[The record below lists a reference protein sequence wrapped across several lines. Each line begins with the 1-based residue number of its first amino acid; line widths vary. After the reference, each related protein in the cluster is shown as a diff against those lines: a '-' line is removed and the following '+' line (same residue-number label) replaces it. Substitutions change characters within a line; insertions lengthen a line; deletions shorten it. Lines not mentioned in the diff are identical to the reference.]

1 MRLRDPT
8 HLYEGEISPGT
19 KRTAQIISFFAQ
31 APFISIPVFILLCM
45 QADTISDIV
54 LFSAISIFFA
64 TVVPTVVV
72 MIIAKRT
79 GNEDV
84 DIVRKED
91 RMIPLAVGILSYLL
105 GTVILYAMDAP
116 RIVWVAMLC
125 YCVNTAVIML
135 ITTRWKISI
144 HATGCV
150 GPSMALAYVFGWP
163 GGLLIIILPVV
174 VYCRYILR
182 KHTPAQ
188 LAAGALLGFLLTGA
202 IFLLLL

>member
-1 MRLRDPT
+1 MQLRDPT
-8 HLYEGEISPGT
+8 HLYEGEISPRT
-19 KRTAQIISFFAQ
+19 KRIAQIISFFAQ

-45 QADTISDIV
+45 QADTVSDIV

-64 TVVPTVVV
+64 TLVPTVVV

-84 DIVRKED
+84 DIVRRED
-91 RMIPLAVGILSYLL
+91 RMVPLAIGTLSYLL
-105 GTVILYAMDAP
+105 GTVILYAIDSP

-125 YCVNTAVIML
+125 YCINTVVIML
-135 ITTRWKISI
+135 ITTKWKISI

-150 GPSMALAYVFGWP
+150 GPSMALAYVFGWQ

-174 VYCRYILR
+174 VYCRYVLR

-188 LAAGALLGFLLTGA
+188 LAAGALLGFMLTG
-202 IFLLLL
+202 ILFILLL

>member
-1 MRLRDPT
+1 MQLRDPT
-8 HLYEGEISPGT
+8 RLYEGEISPRT
-19 KRTAQIISFFAQ
+19 KRITQIISFFAQ

-45 QADTISDIV
+45 QADTVSDAVI
-54 LFSAISIFFA
+54 FSVISIFFA

-84 DIVRKED
+84 DIVKKED
-91 RMIPLAVGILSYLL
+91 RMIPLAVGILSYLM

-135 ITTRWKISI
+135 ITTKWKISI
-144 HATGCV
+144 HAIGCV

-163 GGLLIIILPVV
+163 GGLLILILPVV
-174 VYCRYILR
+174 VYCRYVLR

-188 LAAGALLGFLLTGA
+188 LAAGALLGFVLTGVLF
-202 IFLLLL
+202 ILLL

>member
-1 MRLRDPT
+1 MQLRDPT
-8 HLYEGEISPGT
+8 HLYEGEISPRT
-19 KRTAQIISFFAQ
+19 KRIAQIISFFAQ

-45 QADTISDIV
+45 QADTVSDIV

-64 TVVPTVVV
+64 TLVPTVVV

-84 DIVRKED
+84 DIVRRED
-91 RMIPLAVGILSYLL
+91 RMVPLAIGTLSYLL
-105 GTVILYAMDAP
+105 GTVVLYAMDSP

-125 YCVNTAVIML
+125 YCINTVVIML
-135 ITTRWKISI
+135 ITTKWKISI

-150 GPSMALAYVFGWP
+150 GPSMALAYVFGWQ

-174 VYCRYILR
+174 VYCRYVLR

-188 LAAGALLGFLLTGA
+188 LAAGALLGFTLTG
-202 IFLLLL
+202 ILFILLL

>member
-1 MRLRDPT
+1 MQLRDPT
-8 HLYEGEISPGT
+8 HLYEGEISPRT
-19 KRTAQIISFFAQ
+19 KRIAQIISFFAQ

-45 QADTISDIV
+45 QADTVSDIV

-64 TVVPTVVV
+64 TLVPTVVV

-84 DIVRKED
+84 DIVRRED
-91 RMIPLAVGILSYLL
+91 RMVPLAIGTLSYLL
-105 GTVILYAMDAP
+105 GTVILYAMDSP

-125 YCVNTAVIML
+125 YCINTVVIML
-135 ITTRWKISI
+135 ITTKWKISI

-150 GPSMALAYVFGWP
+150 GPSMALAYVFGWQ

-174 VYCRYILR
+174 VYCRYVLR

-188 LAAGALLGFLLTGA
+188 LAAGALLGFTLTG
-202 IFLLLL
+202 ILFILLL